1 MALPA
6 IPAGRNGS
14 GSGGAEFAAGFSR
27 NTPNS
32 ARFQPLVTPSGV
44 PGDPEIP
51 SVPVRPPLLV
61 PLFARAG
68 QAKLLETAMLP
79 TDAQTLGPA
88 ELAALL
94 RWYADMGIDLA
105 IGEEPHDRF
114 AESAAAAAVPPSRNL
129 PRPAL
134 AARVPAAPGDAAS
147 FSRPAANPPAAI
159 SADAAT
165 QTARSA
171 AAAAENL
178 EALRAALD
186 AFEGCGLKR
195 TASRLVFADGNPA
208 ARLMLVGEAPG
219 AEEDRQG
226 LPFVGRA
233 GQLLDRML
241 AAIGLDRTQVYI
253 ANVVPWRP
261 PGNRAPTPQE
271 TAACLPFIE
280 RQIALVD
287 PDILVCLGGSS
298 AQTLLHLKDG
308 IMRARGKWYDY
319 TIERGAKGSRK
330 IRAMATLHPAYL
342 LRQPAH
348 KRLAWRDLREV
359 AKALAAPR

>member
-1 MALPA
+1 MIRPS
-6 IPAGRNGS
+6 GR
-14 GSGGAEFAAGFSR
+14 
-27 NTPNS
+27 PNS
-32 ARFQPLVTPSGV
+32 PHCCAGMPTWASISPSTSSRTTV
-44 PGDPEIP
+44 SPNRL
-51 SVPVRPPLLV
+51 RPP
-61 PLFARAG
+61 PLRRPR
-68 QAKLLETAMLP
+68 KP
-79 TDAQTLGPA
+79 PA
-88 ELAALL
+88 PALAAARPQRPRKSPPSPPRRTPRRAATPAALS
-94 RWYADMGIDLA
+94 ADEAAQSARG
-105 IGEEPHDRF
+105 
-114 AESAAAAAVPPSRNL
+114 AAAAATS
-129 PRPAL
+129 
-134 AARVPAAPGDAAS
+134 
-147 FSRPAANPPAAI
+147 
-159 SADAAT
+159 
-165 QTARSA
+165 
-171 AAAAENL
+171 L

-186 AFEGCGLKR
+186 AFDGCGLKR

-241 AAIGLDRTQVYI
+241 AAIGLDRTKVYI

-271 TAACLPFIE
+271 TAICLPFIE

-287 PDILVCLGGSS
+287 PDVLVCLGGSS
-298 AQTLLHLKDG
+298 AQTLLRLKDG

-319 TIERGAKGSRK
+319 TIERGAKEPRK

-359 AKALAAPR
+359 AKALAALHPPSR

>member
-1 MALPA
+1 
-6 IPAGRNGS
+6 
-14 GSGGAEFAAGFSR
+14 
-27 NTPNS
+27 
-32 ARFQPLVTPSGV
+32 
-44 PGDPEIP
+44 
-51 SVPVRPPLLV
+51 
-61 PLFARAG
+61 
-68 QAKLLETAMLP
+68 MLP
-79 TDAQTLGPA
+79 SDDQSDGPA

-94 RWYADMGIDLA
+94 RWYADMGVDLA
-105 IGEEPHDRF
+105 IDEAPHDRF
-114 AESAAAAAVPPSRNL
+114 AESVAAASAPARREPSAPASAPRAPAGPGDVAAFPRPVAAVPRSAAT
-129 PRPAL
+129 PAL
-134 AARVPAAPGDAAS
+134 
-147 FSRPAANPPAAI
+147 
-159 SADAAT
+159 SADEAA
-165 QTARSA
+165 QTARGA
-171 AAAAENL
+171 AAAAETL
-178 EALRAALD
+178 EALRAALE

-208 ARLMLVGEAPG
+208 ARVMLVGEAPG

-241 AAIGLDRTQVYI
+241 AAIGLDRTKVYI

-280 RQIALVD
+280 RQIALID

-319 TIERGAKGSRK
+319 TIERGAEGPRE

-359 AKALAAPR
+359 AKALAALHPPSR

>member
-1 MALPA
+1 
-6 IPAGRNGS
+6 
-14 GSGGAEFAAGFSR
+14 
-27 NTPNS
+27 
-32 ARFQPLVTPSGV
+32 
-44 PGDPEIP
+44 
-51 SVPVRPPLLV
+51 
-61 PLFARAG
+61 
-68 QAKLLETAMLP
+68 MLP
-79 TDAQTLGPA
+79 SDDQTLAPA

-105 IGEEPHDRF
+105 IDERPHDRF
-114 AESAAAAAVPPSRNL
+114 AELAAAAAPPPRKPPAPAPVPRAPAASREVTPL
-129 PRPAL
+129 PRPAATPRN
-134 AARVPAAPGDAAS
+134 AATPAAL
-147 FSRPAANPPAAI
+147 
-159 SADAAT
+159 SADAAA
-165 QTARSA
+165 QSARGA

-261 PGNRAPTPQE
+261 PGNRVPTPQE
-271 TAACLPFIE
+271 TAICLPFLQ

-287 PDILVCLGGSS
+287 PDVLVCLGGSS
-298 AQTLLHLKDG
+298 AQTLLRLTDG

-319 TIERGAKGSRK
+319 TTERGSAGQRK
-330 IRAMATLHPAYL
+330 ICALATLHPAYL

-359 AKALAAPR
+359 ARALGAPG